1 MSNVFI
7 IGDRLKNEWVKVL
20 DTETKQL
27 QFSSQLSEAQSY
39 VEEVVARQ
47 QLLKLRETGYF
58 NDLQVYVKEN
68 DKAIKLEERD
78 FYQP

>member
-7 IGDRLKNEWVKVL
+7 IGDRLKSEWVKVL
-20 DTETKQL
+20 NTETKQL
-27 QFSSQLSEAQSY
+27 QFSSQLSEAQAY

>member
-20 DTETKQL
+20 NTETKQL
-27 QFSSQLSEAQSY
+27 QFSSQLSEAQAY

>member
-7 IGDRLKNEWVKVL
+7 IGDRLKNEWVKEL
-20 DTETKQL
+20 NTETKQL
-27 QFSSQLSEAQSY
+27 QFSSQLSEAQAY
-39 VEEVVARQ
+39 VEETVARQ
-47 QLLKLRETGYF
+47 QLSKLRETGYF

>member
-27 QFSSQLSEAQSY
+27 QFSSQLSEAQAY

>member
-20 DTETKQL
+20 NTETKQL

>member
-7 IGDRLKNEWVKVL
+7 IGDRLKNEWVKEL
-20 DTETKQL
+20 NTENKQL
-27 QFSSQLSEAQSY
+27 QFSSQLSEAQAY
-39 VEEVVARQ
+39 VEETVARQ
-47 QLLKLRETGYF
+47 QLSKLRETGYF

>member
-1 MSNVFI
+1 MKNVFI

-20 DTETKQL
+20 NTESKQL
-27 QFSSQLSEAQSY
+27 EFSSMLAEAKEY
-39 VEEVVARQ
+39 DDDTTARQ
-47 QLLKLRETGYF
+47 QLAKLRETGYF

>member
-1 MSNVFI
+1 MKNVFI

-20 DTETKQL
+20 NTESKQL
-27 QFSSQLSEAQSY
+27 DFSSELAEAKEY
-39 VEEVVARQ
+39 DDEATARQ
-47 QLLKLRETGYF
+47 QLAKLRETGYF
-58 NDLQVYVKEN
+58 SDLQVYVREN

>member
-20 DTETKQL
+20 NTETKQL
-27 QFSSQLSEAQSY
+27 QFSSQLSEAQAY
-39 VEEVVARQ
+39 VEEIVARQ

>member
-7 IGDRLKNEWVKVL
+7 IGDRLKSEWVKVL

-27 QFSSQLSEAQSY
+27 QFSSQLSEAQAY